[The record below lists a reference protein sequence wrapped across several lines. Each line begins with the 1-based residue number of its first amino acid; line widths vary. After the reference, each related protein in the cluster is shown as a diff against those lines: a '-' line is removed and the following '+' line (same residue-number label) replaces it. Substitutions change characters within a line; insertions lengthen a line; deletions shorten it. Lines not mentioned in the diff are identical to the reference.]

1 MSCQD
6 DGGASVSHY
15 VVEQRD
21 CPSDTWRTVSKFNR
35 GTRVEVSGLEEGA
48 KYEFRVSA
56 ANEHGQGE
64 PLVTARP
71 VTAKHAFGE
80 SLDGYIFK
88 YTFYYFYF
96 SFFSIF

>member
-1 MSCQD
+1 MWCQD

-21 CPSDTWRTVSKFNR
+21 CPSDTWRTVNKFNR

-80 SLDGYIFK
+80 
-88 YTFYYFYF
+88 
-96 SFFSIF
+96 